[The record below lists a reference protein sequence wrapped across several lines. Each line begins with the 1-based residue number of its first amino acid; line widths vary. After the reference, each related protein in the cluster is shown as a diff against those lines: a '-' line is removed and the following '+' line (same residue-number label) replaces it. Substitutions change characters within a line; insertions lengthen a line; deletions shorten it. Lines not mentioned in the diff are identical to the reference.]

1 MAVLAKRNGNA
12 HPATA
17 RRARTMPSTLD
28 FFPDVFGV
36 SRLLD
41 AMISSTM
48 APERELAPFPAI
60 DVTEKDGKYVVD
72 AAVPGFGKDEISIE
86 VAGNQIT
93 ISGEHEATED
103 DSKRRYSEIR
113 REAFTRTLTLPREVD
128 PESAKATF
136 EDGVVKIELQPTT
149 PIGTKKVPIE
159 AK

>member
-1 MAVLAKRNGNA
+1 MAVLAKRNGNSHSVA
-12 HPATA
+12 A
-17 RRARTMPSTLD
+17 RRARTMPSALD

-41 AMISSTM
+41 TMMSSTI
-48 APERELAPFPAI
+48 APEREFAPFPAI
-60 DVTEKDGKYVVD
+60 DVSEKDGKYIVE
-72 AAVPGFGKDEISIE
+72 AAAPGFGKDEVSVE

-93 ISGEHEATED
+93 ISGEHDAKEE

-113 REAFTRTLTLPREVD
+113 REAFARTLTLPREVD

-149 PIGTKKVPIE
+149 PIGAKKVPIE